1 MNIFKKVLS
10 KREQSGSCSDSVER
24 EKLAPWAKFK
34 ASLRLREA
42 VRKAD
47 KAHSENGHRYYVMPT
62 SSTSGQLVIM
72 DRNNFRKL
80 KQKGYINRN
89 TFVNNLKQECFY
101 CTPYRNGAGELSA
114 EAVAL
119 KKRQYFSWLEAIAK
133 SKKNGQV
140 RK

>member
-1 MNIFKKVLS
+1 MNIFKKIKTSIILH
-10 KREQSGSCSDSVER
+10 
-24 EKLAPWAKFK
+24 
-34 ASLRLREA
+34 EA

-47 KAHSENGHRYYVMPT
+47 KAHNENGQRYYVMPT
-62 SSTSGQLVIM
+62 SGTSGQLVVM

-80 KQKGYINRN
+80 KQKHYINNN
-89 TFVNNLKQECFY
+89 TFVKDLEVECFY

-119 KKRQYFSWLEAIAK
+119 KRKQYFSWLEAIYK

-140 RK
+140 RKH